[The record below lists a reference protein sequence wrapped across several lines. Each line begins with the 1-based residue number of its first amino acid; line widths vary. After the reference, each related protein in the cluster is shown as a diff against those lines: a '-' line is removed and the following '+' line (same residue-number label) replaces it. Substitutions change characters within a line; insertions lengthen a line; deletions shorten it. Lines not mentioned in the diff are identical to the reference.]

1 MAFSSVSSP
10 RPTARPLR
18 RQHSQ
23 PALWAI
29 AFVFFIL
36 GSAAA
41 TFTIW
46 QLHELY
52 QATVAPPVEV
62 EGTLRAQYSY
72 QDAESLTPPPGG
84 YYIESSGVGRVY
96 LDANQALDPFVGKPI
111 VANGSVSGIC
121 GPKSLPCYTQL
132 AVREIEIAE

>member
-1 MAFSSVSSP
+1 MAFSSVSTN

-23 PALWAI
+23 PALWFV
-29 AFVFFIL
+29 AFVSFIL

-41 TFTIW
+41 TLTIW

-52 QATVAPPVEV
+52 QATVAPVVNV

-72 QDAESLTPPPGG
+72 QDTESLTPPPGG
-84 YYIESSGVGRVY
+84 YYVESPGVERVY
-96 LDANQALDPFVGKPI
+96 LKGNQPLDPLVGKPV

-121 GPKSLPCYTQL
+121 GPKSLPCYTL
-132 AVREIEIAE
+132 LSVREIDIAE